1 MRYTRSISFFSI
13 VKRSLICFII
23 LLSAQSKSQ
32 PKPVT
37 VFASV
42 ISEDYHGMSNVM
54 VINKRLGQGFIAEI
68 NGTFK
73 TSLLRSDTLIILCT
87 GYSDHMLSFRDSTV
101 RDLYPVTIHMTKKV
115 YKPKQEP
122 VNPRIKPVNPKN
134 NPHDPNVKPDST
146 KKDTAE
152 DDYYDKNSWHLKQV
166 TIYALKKP
174 EEIRKEI
181 ESLGVEN
188 TNDYKSYSA
197 LSSPITAL
205 YERFS
210 KREQDKRKVAE
221 LENADRK
228 KEVLRDLLAMYISYD
243 FIQLSEDEFEEFL
256 NGLFMP
262 DDFLKKANDYQIGE
276 MIKRQYLDYKKFLK
290 EKYDY
295 NSTYKKFNRAK

>member
-1 MRYTRSISFFSI
+1 
-13 VKRSLICFII
+13 
-23 LLSAQSKSQ
+23 
-32 PKPVT
+32 
-37 VFASV
+37 
-42 ISEDYHGMSNVM
+42 M

-73 TSLLRSDTLIILCT
+73 TSVLKSDTLIILCT
-87 GYSDHMLSFRDSTV
+87 GYTDHLLSFRDSITKE
-101 RDLYPVTIHMTKKV
+101 LYPVTIHMTKKI

-122 VNPRIKPVNPKN
+122 VNPKIKPVDPKN
-134 NPHDPNVKPDST
+134 NSNDPKTKPDST

-152 DDYYDKNSWHLKQV
+152 DDYYDKDSWHLKQV

-181 ESLGVEN
+181 ESLGVVN
-188 TNDYKSYSA
+188 TSDYKSYNS
-197 LSSPITAL
+197 LESPITAL

-276 MIKRQYLDYKKFLK
+276 MIKRQYIDYKKFLK

-295 NSTYKKFNRAK
+295 NSAYKKFNKAH